1 MLIKTVMGDKW
12 VVNGSVSA
20 NFHQV
25 ILDENGNELA
35 RSNPHT
41 ICLSPDVNFDN
52 TIAAVNADITTR
64 DGMKWK
70 PIDKSDWDNIAAH
83 CAVEFTPEIQAAY
96 AKFKFELKD

>member
-1 MLIKTVMGDKW
+1 MFTKTLMGDKW

-41 ICLSPDVNFDN
+41 ICLSPDANFDT

-64 DGMKWK
+64 MKWK
-70 PIDKSDWDNIAAH
+70 PIANSDWDNIAAH
-83 CAVEFTPEIQAAY
+83 CAVEFTPEIKAAY
-96 AKFKFELKD
+96 AKFKSEQ